1 MRVLVMFY
9 CLEAKKADSSVC
21 GGSGNSKEGL
31 TNKVEFQAMR
41 EEEGTAEDG
50 ELSALPKIRGAS

>member
-1 MRVLVMFY
+1 MFY